1 MSEQPIRCDRCG
13 RFIAYDDIIA
23 GKATHIM
30 KTPDSDVSYETW
42 ESLCRACLSTHH
54 SINTDPI
61 ASLGM
66 GSCSI
71 WFTSW
76 LLVPLCIHQ

>member
-23 GKATHIM
+23 GKATHII

-42 ESLCRACLSTHH
+42 ESLCREH
-54 SINTDPI
+54 ND
-61 ASLGM
+61 
-66 GSCSI
+66 
-71 WFTSW
+71 
-76 LLVPLCIHQ
+76 